1 MAKMVGLS
9 RPIKVEWL
17 DKTVGLLLEGKDARQ
32 VKEELNEYLSF
43 EITSPINLRKT
54 REILLAIWVNTSDE
68 LVPLKQKALE
78 AYKENKHGDGL
89 AAHWCMLLVTYPVF
103 SDVCSLIG
111 KLASIQDTFT
121 TAWLKDRLYEVWGER
136 ATLLYSIEKM
146 LQTLRFIGVIETV
159 KPGVFQVKKYEV
171 TSKKSIEIL
180 IMALLFLKE
189 SPYYEISELSCV
201 PKLFPFDFEVSYE
214 WLHNSEVFKL
224 NNFGGRVVLTG
235 V

>member
-78 AYKENKHGDGL
+78 AYKENKHGDGQIGR
-89 AAHWCMLLVTYPVF
+89 AHV
-103 SDVCSLIG
+103 
-111 KLASIQDTFT
+111 
-121 TAWLKDRLYEVWGER
+121 
-136 ATLLYSIEKM
+136 
-146 LQTLRFIGVIETV
+146 
-159 KPGVFQVKKYEV
+159 
-171 TSKKSIEIL
+171 
-180 IMALLFLKE
+180 
-189 SPYYEISELSCV
+189 
-201 PKLFPFDFEVSYE
+201 
-214 WLHNSEVFKL
+214 
-224 NNFGGRVVLTG
+224 
-235 V
+235 